1 MPWLILIPYFLLFAF
16 LMAVVVVVFFWESS
30 LILTRAPFI
39 PMPTDVL
46 PNIVKAMDVQSGEM
60 VYDLGCGDGKVLL
73 ACQVQASNAK
83 FIGVE
88 RSWLPYFIAKYK
100 SRKSASNIE
109 LIRKSF
115 FKVDLSKADKIFVYL
130 FPALMNDLLPKLQ
143 KELKPGAKVVSCDFT
158 FTKKEPKEVIG
169 LKRDPK
175 LLGQKLFIYE
185 F

>member
-1 MPWLILIPYFLLFAF
+1 
-16 LMAVVVVVFFWESS
+16 
-30 LILTRAPFI
+30 
-39 PMPTDVL
+39 MPTDVL
-46 PNIVKAMDVQSGEM
+46 PSIVKAIDVQSGEM

-100 SRKSASNIE
+100 SRKSAGNIE

-115 FKVDLSKADKIFVYL
+115 FKVDLSKADKVFVYL

-143 KELKPGAKVVSCDFT
+143 KELKSGAKVVSCDFT
-158 FTKKEPKEVIG
+158 FTKKEPKEVID

-175 LLGQKLFIYE
+175 LLGQKLIIYE